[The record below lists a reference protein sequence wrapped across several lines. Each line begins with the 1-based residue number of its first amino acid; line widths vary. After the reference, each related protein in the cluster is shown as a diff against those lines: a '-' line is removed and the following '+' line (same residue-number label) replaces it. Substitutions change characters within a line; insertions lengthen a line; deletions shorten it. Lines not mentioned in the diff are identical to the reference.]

1 MSHEKVLPNKPCFE
15 LESYL
20 DNFPMQFS
28 ESTKI
33 ALKVCELV
41 VETPSLY
48 FLKRAQLFSKCPTQN
63 SSFAIRRVIRLMD
76 AMNIHASAEAIEAS

>member
-1 MSHEKVLPNKPCFE
+1 MSHEKVLPDKPCFE

-41 VETPSLY
+41 VATPSLY
-48 FLKRAQLFSKCPTQN
+48 FLKRAQLFSKARKIASFKLRRCLRKFV
-63 SSFAIRRVIRLMD
+63 SSSSLTGEILV
-76 AMNIHASAEAIEAS
+76 SAR